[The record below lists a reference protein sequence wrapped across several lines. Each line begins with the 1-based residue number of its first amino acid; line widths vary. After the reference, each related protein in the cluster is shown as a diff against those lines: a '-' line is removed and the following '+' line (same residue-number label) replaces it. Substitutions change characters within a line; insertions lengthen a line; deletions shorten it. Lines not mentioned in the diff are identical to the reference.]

1 MVNRAVLFGA
11 PSYSQK
17 ILNLGPIAYWP
28 LNDASGTAAV
38 ELVAGMNGTYSGVDL
53 AQAQAPF
60 VAPLFGDGDFCNIYS
75 AGLNALKAFFTEGTV
90 SIWAKVSGAGVWS
103 DGVARRIFAVISASN
118 QEDYTIRR
126 GVTNEQIVL
135 RSNLG
140 GTAEA
145 VSPTGL
151 TYTGWFHLAIT
162 VSDAADQMK
171 AYINGAQTGTT
182 QTGIGA
188 ASGNNLI
195 TTQCCIGSES
205 TTPGNVWS
213 GWLAHCAIFSTA
225 LSAANIANL
234 YNWGLG

>member
-145 VSPTGL
+145 VKLFGADR
-151 TYTGWFHLAIT
+151 GM
-162 VSDAADQMK
+162 VEQDAANGLRQMPVK
-171 AYINGAQTGTT
+171 LRRPCL
-182 QTGIGA
+182 
-188 ASGNNLI
+188 ASS
-195 TTQCCIGSES
+195 SEHR
-205 TTPGNVWS
+205 PE
-213 GWLAHCAIFSTA
+213 
-225 LSAANIANL
+225 IARRHTVGMRNPVQPA
-234 YNWGLG
+234 